1 MKVAKTIFGGIWALW
16 GLISFVLTFLII
28 FIPSMIPYLV
38 PDPKGQDL
46 FIRISRIWMTVWLYM
61 VGCPLKVSGKEHF
74 AKGTSYIV
82 TCNHNSMLDIP
93 ISCPFIPGGN
103 KTIAKK
109 SFVKV
114 PLFGW
119 FYRKGA
125 VLVDRKSEISRRK
138 SFEEMKKVL
147 AMGMHMSVYP
157 EGTRNRTDEPLK
169 KFYDGAFK
177 LAVDTNTAVIPAVIF
192 NTKKALPV
200 HKPFYFIPHRLR
212 MDFLEPIPVEG
223 QTTEQ
228 LRDKVFQVMKDHY
241 LKYNR

>member
-1 MKVAKTIFGGIWALW
+1 
-16 GLISFVLTFLII
+16 
-28 FIPSMIPYLV
+28 
-38 PDPKGQDL
+38 
-46 FIRISRIWMTVWLYM
+46 
-61 VGCPLKVSGKEHF
+61 
-74 AKGTSYIV
+74 
-82 TCNHNSMLDIP
+82 
-93 ISCPFIPGGN
+93 
-103 KTIAKK
+103 
-109 SFVKV
+109 
-114 PLFGW
+114 
-119 FYRKGA
+119 
-125 VLVDRKSEISRRK
+125 
-138 SFEEMKKVL
+138 MKKVL

>member
-1 MKVAKTIFGGIWALW
+1 
-16 GLISFVLTFLII
+16 
-28 FIPSMIPYLV
+28 
-38 PDPKGQDL
+38 
-46 FIRISRIWMTVWLYM
+46 
-61 VGCPLKVSGKEHF
+61 
-74 AKGTSYIV
+74 
-82 TCNHNSMLDIP
+82 MLDIP